1 MTEDRVALLRA
12 PAARAAA
19 RVALNLLDAA
29 HAAEQRVRERTDDEA
44 LHDFRV
50 ALDWALRNNASFTEW
65 LGYYGY
71 ALTKRTGHPAEA

>member
-29 HAAEQRVRERTDDEA
+29 HAAEQRVRERTDNEA

-50 ALDWALRNNASFTEW
+50 SIRRLDDPM
-65 LGYYGY
+65 Y
-71 ALTKRTGHPAEA
+71 AEPVSRAIQSSCG